1 MEDSG
6 ETMKKRTRKLLASEI
21 VMIDPMD
28 CGSTIGYV
36 IRESRYGLSA
46 EMALSDCNR
55 KIEWYFSRSESNSAV
70 AKIDRAIAVMNNF
83 RAAFIK
89 AKGKRK

>member
-1 MEDSG
+1 
-6 ETMKKRTRKLLASEI
+6 MKKRTRKLLASEI

-36 IRESRYGLSA
+36 IREDRYGLSA

-89 AKGKRK
+89 AKGKRKGRK

>member
-1 MEDSG
+1 
-6 ETMKKRTRKLLASEI
+6 MKKRTRKLLASEI

-28 CGSTIGYV
+28 CGSSVAYTL
-36 IRESRYGLSA
+36 RRNSRNHMSGEIDLA
-46 EMALSDCNR
+46 DCSR
-55 KIEWYFSRSESNSAV
+55 KIQWYFGDQDSDL
-70 AKIDRAIAVMNNF
+70 AKIDRAIAVLNNF